1 MARFQILFSFDKKTQ
16 VMKINKN
23 IAISE
28 SGFIFNPSN
37 GDSFSTNAVGSEII
51 RHLKDGSS
59 KEEIISELTKTF
71 QIDASTLEKDL
82 GDFFLMLQNYQL
94 LNE

>member
-1 MARFQILFSFDKKTQ
+1 MR
-16 VMKINKN
+16 INKN

-37 GDSFSTNAVGSEII
+37 GDSFSTNQVGMEII
-51 RHLKDGSS
+51 KLLKEGNS
-59 KEEIISELTKTF
+59 KEEIISELTTSF
-71 QIDASTLEKDL
+71 QIDAATMEKDL